1 MNLDINTISIKNNS
15 HLISDNAEIIINVKN
30 KEKFDYDK
38 KMEIVKKISKIKK
51 KEYLIHLFKIITQD
65 NKDYTE
71 NNNGIFIFFHNLS
84 DDTYDKIETYINYIY
99 KLHKCN
105 INNSDSQFINS
116 ITNDDIINNKYICN
130 KKKIKIINKN

>member
-15 HLISDNAEIIINVKN
+15 HLISDNAEIIINVKS
-30 KEKFDYDK
+30 KEKYDYDK

-51 KEYLIHLFKIITQD
+51 KEYLIQLFKIITQD

-84 DDTYDKIETYINYIY
+84 DDTYDKLETYINYIY

-116 ITNDDIINNKYICN
+116 ITNDDINNNKYICN